1 MINKHHVQFGPNEIS
16 TPVSTFV
23 ITDTLGNEIKV
34 TQVETENFCVNV
46 HDNVSTVKTEEANIF
61 QHQPSLNISIQSDDE
76 SSVDASEMEIT
87 DTAENAPELPIPKK
101 CEPVTTGSMAQ
112 SRRYIQTDKTETFV
126 HNEVPP
132 GD

>member
-1 MINKHHVQFGPNEIS
+1 M
-16 TPVSTFV
+16 
-23 ITDTLGNEIKV
+23 
-34 TQVETENFCVNV
+34 
-46 HDNVSTVKTEEANIF
+46 
-61 QHQPSLNISIQSDDE
+61 NISIQSDDE

-87 DTAENAPELPIPKK
+87 DTAENAPELRIPKK
-101 CEPVTTGSMAQ
+101 CELVTTGSMAQ